1 MSPERRY
8 GLLDSLVSKYSL
20 TFMELF
26 QDPVFQ
32 EGVENFEVSERGLS
46 ADHQTRPGFILG
58 LGYLDHHT
66 ESEDEIEAHV

>member
-1 MSPERRY
+1 
-8 GLLDSLVSKYSL
+8 
-20 TFMELF
+20 MELF